1 MAGAVKVPAKE
12 LTKRVAL
19 RGRMAGAV
27 TVPAKELTIR
37 VDPKGPNGRCGQGSC
52 KGAYDKSSPD
62 GQLVVR

>member
-12 LTKRVAL
+12 LTIRVAL

-27 TVPAKELTIR
+27 KVPAKELTIR
-37 VDPKGPNGRCGQGSC
+37 VTLMGNWWCGKGSC